1 MDKITLH
8 LKADEQILT
17 SAECPFKL
25 ASNTVSYVEAV
36 FELGENWTG
45 YDSVRA
51 VWTTYL
57 DTIATVLDSEGKCV
71 VPHEVLTRTG
81 KVSVNLVGSIVED
94 EELTDRLTT
103 YPTVAL
109 NVNADA
115 YVEGTETAPVTPSQF
130 EQYVA
135 DVAEEVAKIKDIE
148 STTLN
153 DDYTLTFVFSDG
165 TSTTVGPIRGEQG
178 EQGIQGIQGP
188 PGPPGEVTMAQFESA
203 FPTDTASGA
212 IASFPDGTD
221 LFGAKSL
228 VVEINPIQDLHGYDS
243 PWVGG
248 GGKNKLDLSK
258 FTAGITAFGLTSAIS
273 GEYIAFSGTC
283 SSGGSHAWRFM
294 GTTDATTQ
302 ALMATLSFKGF
313 VISGT
318 APTIENIYWGSGNNQ
333 LSISVSGLVTNQSYN
348 FTIGIVGY
356 SDGTAPTQWT
366 PYSNIC
372 PISGWGSVGA
382 TRTGKNLFDKSTVT
396 VGKWLSTTTG
406 LEEPVTGYDV
416 SDYIPVEAG
425 KSVFIARSG
434 SARRWF
440 YDKNKN
446 PKTYLSQSQDQT
458 FTPTEDG
465 FIRVTL
471 LIQGTG
477 QVDIDE
483 YQIELGTTAT
493 TYEAYNGTTKTVTL
507 PTTTYGGSVDL
518 VSGVLKGNLGIK
530 TFDGTENGWEWPSS
544 RPMYRLTDMK
554 EGDSLSGLAD
564 WLPTVSDFNSFGIR
578 FGYGNKYI
586 YVCQPTNIPSVTD
599 LATFKTYLGT
609 HNLTIVYPLDTPTTT
624 QLTPQQI
631 SILKATNNIFA
642 DSGNVSVTYKAD
654 TQLWVEKKLSEL

>member
-115 YVEGTETAPVTPSQF
+115 YVEGTETAPITPSQF

-135 DVAEEVAKIKDIE
+135 DVAEEVAKIKDLE

-178 EQGIQGIQGP
+178 EQGIQGPQGP
-188 PGPPGEVTMAQFESA
+188 EGPPGEVTMAQFEEA

-228 VVEINPIQDLHGYDS
+228 VVEINPIQD
-243 PWVGG
+243 
-248 GGKNKLDLSK
+248 
-258 FTAGITAFGLTSAIS
+258 T
-273 GEYIAFSGTC
+273 
-283 SSGGSHAWRFM
+283 SGGDPS
-294 GTTDATTQ
+294 
-302 ALMATLSFKGF
+302 
-313 VISGT
+313 
-318 APTIENIYWGSGNNQ
+318 P
-333 LSISVSGLVTNQSYN
+333 
-348 FTIGIVGY
+348 
-356 SDGTAPTQWT
+356 
-366 PYSNIC
+366 SNIC
-372 PISGWGSVGA
+372 PISGWNSVGVVDDPVYGGFINWNQYA
-382 TRTGKNLFDKSTVT
+382 GNTMRPAQTKNSVQYTPNNDGTFTLNGTADSDDYWYVT
-396 VGKWLSTTTG
+396 
-406 LEEPVTGYDV
+406 PYDGAGQIV
-416 SDYIPVEAG
+416 AGHKYIFWDAN
-425 KSVFIARSG
+425 KNG
-434 SARRWF
+434 SATTF
-440 YDKNKN
+440 G
-446 PKTYLSQSQDQT
+446 LSLGGT
-458 FTPTEDG
+458 I
-465 FIRVTL
+465 IRAYGDTRAIVTASSSTNVLSYCYKSGAVINNAIIKPVLVDLTL
-471 LIQGTG
+471 LFGAGNEPTTVDEFKALFPNDYYAYNAGTKTNVSAVNNG
-477 QVDIDE
+477 
-483 YQIELGTTAT
+483 
-493 TYEAYNGTTKTVTL
+493 TYESYSVTL

-518 VSGVLKGNLGIK
+518 VSGVLTITHQLTTISSWSGTFGQRTYGYCVYKTLVDRKKAQDSICNMFKRVGINK
-530 TFDGTENGWEWPSS
+530 NVD
-544 RPMYRLTDMK
+544 DMK
-554 EGDSLSGLAD
+554 LGEYQGGSGSDTTWSFILPSTITSLTEANN
-564 WLPTVSDFNSFGIR
+564 WL
-578 FGYGNKYI
+578 
-586 YVCQPTNIPSVTD
+586 TNLSEPLVVTET
-599 LATFKTYLGT
+599 LATPQTVQLSAQ
-609 HNLTIVYPLDTPTTT
+609 TIA
-624 QLTPQQI
+624 
-631 SILKATNNIFA
+631 ILKATNNIFA